1 MLRFFRRR
9 KALTL
14 LLALVSVYAVI
25 RLLLLYET
33 KKADLSIG
41 SKNFTESII
50 LGELYAQALERKGLS
65 VRRKFNLGGTLIAHE
80 ALKNRQIDLYP
91 EYTGT
96 GLIDVLRVSPPKN
109 EEKAF
114 QRLSDSYQK
123 HWGLRWLK
131 PAEANNSQGLVM
143 TRALAD
149 KHGIATLSDLAQKSS
164 RFRLGSIPEFE
175 EREDGLRGLKEYYG
189 GFRFKRTALYDNGL
203 KYQVLERGD
212 VDVTVAFTTDGALT
226 DPELLLLEDDR
237 RFWPAYRIAPVM
249 TEEALNEHPEVVEIL
264 NRISATLDTETLQ
277 ALNHKVDQQ
286 KQDYRMVVENYLT
299 ETL

>member
-14 LLALVSVYAVI
+14 MLGLVAVYAAV

-33 KKADLSIG
+33 KQSDLSIG

-50 LGELYAQALERKGLS
+50 LGELYAQALEREGLS

-96 GLIDVLRVSPPKN
+96 GLIDVLRVSPPKD

-114 QRLSDSYQK
+114 LRLSGVYQK
-123 HWGLRWLK
+123 RWGLRWLK

-143 TRALAD
+143 TRSLAE
-149 KHGIATLSDLAQKSS
+149 KHDIATLSDLAGKSS
-164 RFRLGSIPEFE
+164 QFSLGSIPEFE
-175 EREDGLRGLKEYYG
+175 EREDGLRGLKDYYG

-226 DPELLLLEDDR
+226 DPELRLLEDDR
-237 RFWPAYRIAPVM
+237 QFWPAYRIAPVM

-286 KQDYRMVVENYLT
+286 KQDYRIVVENYLT